1 MTGETNLQLLLR
13 NMRPVLSAEPY
24 GYAVAVQGEALSLD
38 NIFATVREDEGL
50 TLVAATDI
58 LNRAGLTYTGPWAR
72 ITLHVH
78 SSLEAVGLTAAFA
91 TALGTA
97 EISAN
102 VIAGNCH
109 DHIFVQWEKRH
120 DAMRTLRTLSSNS

>member
-13 NMRPVLSAEPY
+13 DMKPVLSAEPY
-24 GYAVAVQGEALSLD
+24 GYAVAVQREALSLD

-58 LNRAGLTYTGPWAR
+58 LNQAGLTYTGPWAL

-78 SSLEAVGLTAAFA
+78 FSLEAVGLTAAFA
-91 TALGTA
+91 TALGKA

-102 VIAGNCH
+102 VIAGNYH
-109 DHIFVQWEKRH
+109 DHILVQWEKRH
-120 DAMRTLRTLSSNS
+120 DAMQTLRALSSNS